1 MIEKYYLVL
10 FISCLIFLSITIL
23 FCLIRA
29 IIGPRILDRIIAINM
44 IGVKAIILIAILA
57 FRFEKNYL
65 LDICLVYA
73 MISFLAMV
81 VFTKLLIKHNQIK
94 ITKENRDFKQREG
107 KQDD

>member
-1 MIEKYYLVL
+1 MIEKYYSIL
-10 FISCLIFLSITIL
+10 FILCLIFLSITIL

-81 VFTKLLIKHNQIK
+81 VFTKLLSKHNQVK
-94 ITKENRDFKQREG
+94 ITKMNKDLNNIEG
-107 KQDD
+107 K